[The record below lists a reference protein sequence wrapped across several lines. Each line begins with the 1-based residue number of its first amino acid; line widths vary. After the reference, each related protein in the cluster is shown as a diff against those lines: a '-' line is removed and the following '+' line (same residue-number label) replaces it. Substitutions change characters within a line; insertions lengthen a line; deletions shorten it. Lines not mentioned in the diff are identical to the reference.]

1 MRLGLCMC
9 GAEVCGW
16 GGVCGVGCVG
26 WDAWGGVHGV
36 GGGGVCGGGC
46 VGWVGWG
53 VWGGVCVSALVL
65 TFSPSNLHCSKCSA
79 SCSRVPSNVQL
90 MEYTQDVLSHVS
102 HMIVTCRPHDD
113 LLISVVWTSHMLALL
128 QVVMEILLAVDEK

>member
-1 MRLGLCMC
+1 MVQKC
-9 GAEVCGW
+9 V
-16 GGVCGVGCVG
+16 GGVECVG
-26 WDAWGGVHGV
+26 WGVWGGVHGV
-36 GGGGVCGGGC
+36 GCMGWVGVGC
-46 VGWVGWG
+46 VGVGVWG
-53 VWGGVCVSALVL
+53 GWGGVCVSALVL

-128 QVVMEILLAVDEK
+128 QVVMEILLAMDEK